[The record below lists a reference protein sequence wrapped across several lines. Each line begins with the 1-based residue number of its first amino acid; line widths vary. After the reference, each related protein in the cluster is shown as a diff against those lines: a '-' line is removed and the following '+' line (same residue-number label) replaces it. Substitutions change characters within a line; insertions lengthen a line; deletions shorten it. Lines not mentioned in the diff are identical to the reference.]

1 MSAAM
6 RLAAALLVATMAAPV
21 ESRGQDVPVVFVH
34 GAFSSGD
41 AWRATATRLANVLAI
56 TPHVVDLPSVA
67 TIETQAGQ
75 LQAAKGWLPPSTLA
89 VAHSQGGLVARQ
101 WSRTRNLDGLIT
113 LGTPHQGALLS
124 QRGLDV
130 IHFNYLAYNL
140 IGLAS
145 SWGAGTEYAWITAA
159 LSSYLSAGLQLT
171 WGTAA
176 GLASIVAVNGVAP
189 VAPELVPGSA
199 FLLGLNGN
207 PTREAAAIRRR
218 VGLSFTADQY
228 WRAGVGV
235 ALAPDQR
242 EWVWAVM
249 LVLPPTLEYAA
260 AYLDVSY
267 PTNLSVVSLAMQLRN
282 IAGTVRELDP
292 LWCWAVTND
301 RTCRT
306 PHDGIVAVG
315 SQAYPGG
322 VNFAVYGPAHT
333 QETERSDR
341 PISDALTGVM
351 GVAVRTTGGGGGGG
365 GTSYGGGTRLYADQ
379 QLTSPDGT
387 VGLRYQSDGN
397 LVLYRSGA
405 PVWASG
411 TQGFWAGYMEM
422 QTDGNLVVYD
432 AGGAPRWASDTSA
445 PGAVLRLLNAGVATI
460 VDPSGTLV
468 WSTGVAVP

>member
-1 MSAAM
+1 
-6 RLAAALLVATMAAPV
+6 
-21 ESRGQDVPVVFVH
+21 
-34 GAFSSGD
+34 
-41 AWRATATRLANVLAI
+41 
-56 TPHVVDLPSVA
+56 
-67 TIETQAGQ
+67 
-75 LQAAKGWLPPSTLA
+75 
-89 VAHSQGGLVARQ
+89 
-101 WSRTRNLDGLIT
+101 
-113 LGTPHQGALLS
+113 
-124 QRGLDV
+124 
-130 IHFNYLAYNL
+130 
-140 IGLAS
+140 
-145 SWGAGTEYAWITAA
+145 
-159 LSSYLSAGLQLT
+159 
-171 WGTAA
+171 
-176 GLASIVAVNGVAP
+176 
-189 VAPELVPGSA
+189 
-199 FLLGLNGN
+199 
-207 PTREAAAIRRR
+207 
-218 VGLSFTADQY
+218 
-228 WRAGVGV
+228 
-235 ALAPDQR
+235 
-242 EWVWAVM
+242 
-249 LVLPPTLEYAA
+249 
-260 AYLDVSY
+260 
-267 PTNLSVVSLAMQLRN
+267 
-282 IAGTVRELDP
+282 LDP

-322 VNFAVYGPAHT
+322 VYFAVYGPAHT